1 MHRFNNNWDGI
12 QRKTL
17 SENLSEASNISGLD
31 GKTRTVISQVQRAAI
46 DAQTIIMTVDELEPI
61 LKMLHD
67 MLLASKDH
75 NMKLTTG
82 QDNKIAK
89 VLANIGNE
97 QKLSPAIP
105 AAVKQ
110 IKILRKA
117 LGGKE

>member
-12 QRKTL
+12 HRKTL
-17 SENLSEASNISGLD
+17 SENLSEASSISGLD
-31 GKTRTVISQVQRAAI
+31 GKTMTVLSQVQRAGI
-46 DAQTIIMTVDELEPI
+46 DALTITNTLDELEPI

-67 MLLASKDH
+67 MLLASKDK
-75 NMKLTTG
+75 NVKLTTG

-110 IKILRKA
+110 IKILRRV